1 VSRVHNG
8 ISLKIQCYTQKP
20 WQVAS
25 GTSAQFGRFVYGI
38 RDAGH
43 AAHARP
49 GYNMNPFSLEGKVA
63 MITGGSRGIGSGAAR
78 ALAQSGADVI
88 LVGHN
93 LAELERAATGLRQ
106 FAKQVHVA
114 PYDLSQTTGIT
125 EWFESVCAQWGTP
138 EILVNSAGINLRG
151 AAVDLSLD
159 EWNAVMTL
167 NATAI
172 FELSRSLA
180 RLLIREGRSGR
191 IINIASLM
199 TAAARPGTSPYTAS
213 KGAVGQ
219 LTKALAVEW
228 APHGIL
234 VNAIAPG
241 YVDTDLNKDLV
252 QDPAFD
258 KWVKGR
264 CPLGRWATP
273 DDIAWPVVF
282 LASSAA
288 NFITGQVIYVDG
300 GWLATF

>member
-1 VSRVHNG
+1 
-8 ISLKIQCYTQKP
+8 
-20 WQVAS
+20 
-25 GTSAQFGRFVYGI
+25 
-38 RDAGH
+38 
-43 AAHARP
+43 
-49 GYNMNPFSLEGKVA
+49 MNPFSLEGKLA
-63 MITGGSRGIGSGAAR
+63 LITGGSRGIGSGAAR

-88 LVGHN
+88 LVGRN
-93 LAELERAATGLRQ
+93 LAELELTATELKKIARH
-106 FAKQVHVA
+106 VHIA
-114 PYDLSQTTGIT
+114 PCDLSQTTGIGR
-125 EWFESVCAQWGTP
+125 WFKSVCAQWGTP
-138 EILVNSAGINLRG
+138 DILVNSAGINQRG

-159 EWNAVMTL
+159 DWNAVINL

-172 FELSRSLA
+172 FELSRNFA
-180 RLLIREGRSGR
+180 KVLIREGKDGR

-228 APHGIL
+228 AQHGIL

-241 YVDTDLNKDLV
+241 YVNTDLNKILIE
-252 QDPAFD
+252 DPAFD
-258 KWVKGR
+258 SWVKGR

-273 DDIAWPVVF
+273 EDIAWPIVF

-288 NFITGQVIYVDG
+288 KFITGQVIYVDG

>member
-1 VSRVHNG
+1 
-8 ISLKIQCYTQKP
+8 
-20 WQVAS
+20 
-25 GTSAQFGRFVYGI
+25 
-38 RDAGH
+38 
-43 AAHARP
+43 
-49 GYNMNPFSLEGKVA
+49 MNPFSLEGKLALV
-63 MITGGSRGIGSGAAR
+63 TGGTRGIGRGAAR

-88 LVGHN
+88 LVGRHE
-93 LAELERAATGLRQ
+93 AELERTASELRQ
-106 FAKQVHVA
+106 IANRVHIA
-114 PYDLSQTTGIT
+114 PYDLSQTSRIA

-138 EILVNSAGINLRG
+138 EILVNSAGINVRG

-159 EWNAVMTL
+159 DWNAVIAL

-199 TAAARPGTSPYTAS
+199 TAAARPGISPYTAS

-228 APHGIL
+228 AQHRIL

-241 YVDTDLNKDLV
+241 YVNTDLNKVLIE
-252 QDPAFD
+252 DPAFD
-258 KWVKGR
+258 SWVKGR

-273 DDIAWPVVF
+273 EDIAWPIVF

-288 NFITGQVIYVDG
+288 KFITGQVIYVDG